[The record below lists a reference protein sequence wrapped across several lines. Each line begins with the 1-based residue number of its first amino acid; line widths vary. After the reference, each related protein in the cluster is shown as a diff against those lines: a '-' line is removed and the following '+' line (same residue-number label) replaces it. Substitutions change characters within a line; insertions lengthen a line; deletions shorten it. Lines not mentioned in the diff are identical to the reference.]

1 MEELTFKNNL
11 SEELIDDFSSIHDR
25 CIGEDCNANAN
36 LRIYYNKEGNFHKG
50 YFYEIVPVAEKKY
63 HHSLEAVLV
72 LSHVLFDYIN
82 NKPRFLTKG
91 IDYEKKVFRYN
102 YSSEPEIGNLS
113 DFLLKLE
120 KFLSEIIFLLHPVEF
135 EEASKKHKFG
145 LDDVMNF
152 EKKFP
157 SNPMGFIDK
166 DLSPIS
172 EIAYTLRKYRNNDQ
186 HPFGNPAFS
195 IPSCLRGGETCREIL
210 NSITSFIILVIWYR
224 YDDIYDALE
233 KNGAF
238 TPEGVA
244 IKGAETLESYIG
256 KLKNEQ
262 FNIINYKIYKSSD
275 KSSLK
280 QIIDVNL
287 KFHTNSKEEGN
298 EDSEESLVNASK
310 LIDDPDEH
318 FTLLAGESGAGKT
331 TMLAY
336 MIDRVIA
343 SWEQDKENMPLPIKI
358 DFENKLIIKGE
369 SGVDIY
375 QYHSLFDHILVNI
388 ALEEKIELTNEK
400 LNPIRIYLKQLLET
414 GKCILFIE
422 GLNEIVQRD
431 SEGNNISYGLRK
443 QIINDI
449 LDFSVIYPQVRY
461 FVTTRISGI
470 DTNEQG
476 TIGHFKRYNLQPLDD
491 LQIQTQINNYNR
503 IVSEEQN
510 NNENNNEY
518 LWDKIK
524 DHKIG
529 ELAQNPMQLVQIVEL
544 FRDKE
549 IKEQDFDIP
558 ISKLYRALIEERL
571 VKKANYKAPKDQDY
585 KGLILLINNLLRVI
599 AKEMFEKQCR
609 SIDYESIA
617 LRGDDIITISTIT
630 TIEELLKISSS
641 LYVLTLK
648 NGEYSFE
655 HDSWQEYYLAYDFAQ
670 QIKGCKDNAE
680 ELRTTIRTIG
690 KVPQDF
696 QKQEMMN
703 ILRETFEI
711 LETEWF
717 YGCREDRDNNIK
729 KCQKKIDE
737 IGLVDDENDYDP
749 ELIKKTNERND
760 LLEKIEKYNK
770 TYAEKTNNGRRR
782 MSKFSLALLS
792 LGEDKEEE
800 TISKV
805 NPILPVL
812 AYATSTIK
820 DELWNNDVKT
830 PGDNYIN
837 IQPKEMIRQVVSSLL
852 VTFKNTNINGFSD
865 TDPNVV
871 TAQVNDH
878 LKPIFTCIALM
889 NDEKLLDSIFTPYWL
904 RLWIIK
910 PLDER
915 KLFKKNWNRTTAL
928 NVLTGIMIE
937 HSTNRLLLY
946 QKLYEIYKR
955 MVVMNLLETAA
966 HLERIMMRILLK
978 LRDEQIIKVIDSLT
992 YQEADEIEQVI
1003 NRKLSANAILVLNNV
1018 DVMKNKLNEINSRM
1032 QKDNINFEY
1041 RFRSAIHL
1049 KAASK
1054 LMTKFD
1060 KPYVQ
1065 DIVIGKEWSEKGKE
1079 QPEEKILIG
1088 LLEDLPVGSD
1098 IHLMV
1103 LNSVLM
1109 RHGMIGPEK
1118 QEILEK
1124 YLVCDDGKNIMR
1136 QHPECLDLLP
1146 LEKIPRYYKAAYD
1159 QEVLKL
1165 SEQKEGPY
1173 RVTKVYYQE
1182 ITSNNKKIAVIPLPS
1197 KSDDVS
1203 SLFVRF
1209 DGDGEFHKV
1218 QKVDMSTEEQRQ
1230 YSNRPLLSIEKQPDN
1245 GIREGYIEFFADKD
1259 GVYTKAIAFDNL
1271 IDIVRI
1277 NHPEMYHAS
1286 ICHKL
1291 VKSCANNRDVKDLY
1305 YFCKKKSCS
1314 IEIVYKYLKGVIKE
1328 WDMSIPNVCVVLETS
1343 ASQTNLF
1350 SPSRSGILNN
1360 YDPQKYRTGSFF
1372 SNYPTPLSTGINK
1385 GDFVVH
1391 EKNGK
1396 IYPLD
1401 NKTIKEKRGMTLGF
1415 IEGTVKKRDD
1425 KLVVIV
1431 KDNLKYPF
1439 YMSKDTDTTLL
1450 SADDKV
1456 SFFPSIDYE
1465 NKKLICSALYIEKL
1479 TNE

>member
-1 MEELTFKNNL
+1 MKSFNYKEQNL
-11 SEELIDDFSSIHDR
+11 ISEEDF
-25 CIGEDCNANAN
+25 
-36 LRIYYNKEGNFHKG
+36 Y
-50 YFYEIVPVAEKKY
+50 
-63 HHSLEAVLV
+63 
-72 LSHVLFDYIN
+72 
-82 NKPRFLTKG
+82 
-91 IDYEKKVFRYN
+91 
-102 YSSEPEIGNLS
+102 
-113 DFLLKLE
+113 DFLNDLPEVVIRYKDDKISNSVNDLRTGVFKDVFKDTNIETDLESVFVFTLKLI
-120 KFLSEIIFLLHPVEF
+120 EIIRRKSNQETFFNNIFFGSVSNDDIILLLRNTEQFLREIISIIYDKSVE
-135 EEASKKHKFG
+135 EKIIKK
-145 LDDVMNF
+145 NWT
-152 EKKFP
+152 
-157 SNPMGFIDK
+157 MGHLINLEVDGK
-166 DLSPIS
+166 ALI
-172 EIAYTLRKYRNNDQ
+172 
-186 HPFGNPAFS
+186 NPA
-195 IPSCLRGGETCREIL
+195 IPFLADFAYVIKEYKNKISSHSVPNSKYVFGSQRSRTIIRDSVASFVLMIVWDKFDEIY
-210 NSITSFIILVIWYR
+210 T
-224 YDDIYDALE
+224 ALE
-233 KNGAF
+233 KKDEFNPEAAVVTGANIL
-238 TPEGVA
+238 EGYV
-244 IKGAETLESYIG
+244 E
-256 KLKNEQ
+256 KLRNKQ
-262 FNIINYKIYKSSD
+262 LSIINNTIYNSTETNYLEK
-275 KSSLK
+275 
-280 QIIDVNL
+280 IIDVKL
-287 KFHTNSKEEGN
+287 KYYQNDADETGENDGN
-298 EDSEESLVNASK
+298 YINANE
-310 LIDDPDEH
+310 LLENQEEH
-318 FTLLAGESGAGKT
+318 FSLLAGESGSGKT
-331 TMLAY
+331 TMLAF
-336 MIDRVIA
+336 MIYKTITEWVK
-343 SWEQDKENMPLPIKI
+343 DKENKPLPIKI
-358 DFENKLIIKGE
+358 ELKKITPEIEFFNYIIDEIAKKEGTNT
-369 SGVDIY
+369 DDNT
-375 QYHSLFDHILVNI
+375 QHQKDVNEI
-388 ALEEKIELTNEK
+388 NA
-400 LNPIRIYLKQLLET
+400 IRSFLRKKFND

-422 GLNEIVQRD
+422 GLNEMVRKDQ
-431 SEGNNISYGLRK
+431 SGNNVSSELRAK
-443 QIINDI
+443 VINDI
-449 LDFSVIYPQVRY
+449 IDFSLDYDKVRY

-470 DTNEQG
+470 FTNERG
-476 TIGHFKRYNLQPLDD
+476 TIGQFKRYDLQPLDD
-491 LQIQTQINNYNR
+491 LQIIAQIYNYDN
-503 IVSEEQN
+503 IVANSNTHQDYISED
-510 NNENNNEY
+510 
-518 LWDKIK
+518 LWNSIRN
-524 DHKIG
+524 HKIG
-529 ELAQNPMQLVQIVEL
+529 ELAQNPMQLMQIVEL
-544 FRDKE
+544 FGKNGIKKE
-549 IKEQDFDIP
+549 DYDIK
-558 ISKLYRALIEERL
+558 ISELYRKLVEERL
-571 VKKANYKAPKDQDY
+571 INKANFLLPEVNDKH
-585 KGLILLINNLLRVI
+585 LLVHLINYLLRNIANELFDRQCRSVAYEQILAHANDIFSHPSGVTIEDLLRVATSLSI
-599 AKEMFEKQCR
+599 LKKE
-609 SIDYESIA
+609 
-617 LRGDDIITISTIT
+617 
-630 TIEELLKISSS
+630 
-641 LYVLTLK
+641 

-680 ELRTTIRTIG
+680 RLRTTIRTIG

-737 IGLVDDENDYDP
+737 IGLVDDEKGYNP
-749 ELIKKTNERND
+749 ELIKKRNERD
-760 LLEKIEKYNK
+760 RLHGEIEKYNK
-770 TYAEKTNNGRRR
+770 TYAKKTNDGHRR
-782 MSKFSLALLS
+782 MSKFALALLS
-792 LGEDKEEE
+792 LGEEEEEE

-820 DELWNNDVKT
+820 DELWNNDVNT

-865 TDPNVV
+865 TDPNVM
-871 TAQVNDH
+871 TAQVNNY
-878 LKPIFTCIALM
+878 LKPIYTCIALM
-889 NDEKLLDSIFTPYWL
+889 NNEKLLDSIFTPYWL

-1049 KAASK
+1049 KAASR
-1054 LMTKFD
+1054 LMTKFEN
-1060 KPYVQ
+1060 PYVQ

-1124 YLVCDDGKNIMR
+1124 YLVSDDGKNIIR

-1209 DGDGEFHKV
+1209 DGEGEFHKV

-1259 GVYTKAIAFDNL
+1259 GVYTKTIAFDNL

-1286 ICHKL
+1286 ICQKL
-1291 VKSCANNRDVKDLY
+1291 VNSCDNNRDVKDLY

-1314 IEIVYKYLKGVIKE
+1314 IEIVYEYLEGVIE
-1328 WDMSIPNVCVVLETS
+1328 QWDLTVPNVCVVLETS

-1372 SNYPTPLSTGINK
+1372 SNYPTPLSAGINK

-1401 NKTIKEKRGMTLGF
+1401 NKTVKEKRGMTLGF

-1450 SADDKV
+1450 SVDDKV

>member
-1 MEELTFKNNL
+1 MKIL
-11 SEELIDDFSSIHDR
+11 SLNDLGGESEKFRGFLKKLQAGLSISTYDT
-25 CIGEDCNANAN
+25 D
-36 LRIYYNKEGNFHKG
+36 
-50 YFYEIVPVAEKKY
+50 
-63 HHSLEAVLV
+63 
-72 LSHVLFDYIN
+72 
-82 NKPRFLTKG
+82 
-91 IDYEKKVFRYN
+91 KKVFNEECLFVDLFKNRSIN
-102 YSSEPEIGNLS
+102 N
-113 DFLLKLE
+113 DCLKE
-120 KFLSEIIFLLHPVEF
+120 FPF
-135 EEASKKHKFG
+135 EEQLEAAFVLTHRFLGYIRTKPKRV
-145 LDDVMNF
+145 LEDDF
-152 EKKFP
+152 EKKIFLHNYKNEP
-157 SNPMGFIDK
+157 DSDYHDK
-166 DLSPIS
+166 IIASLTRFENFFREVVFLLYPDKKS
-172 EIAYTLRKYRNNDQ
+172 EITEKATLYDLTEDR
-186 HPFGNPAFS
+186 
-195 IPSCLRGGETCREIL
+195 TL
-210 NSITSFIILVIWYR
+210 NLVKHDDSITSNINETIRNFSNKSRHENPDSPFYIPKDENGDEQRKRVLHLLASFIILVIWYR

-375 QYHSLFDHILVNI
+375 QYHNSLFDHILVNI

-558 ISKLYRALIEERL
+558 ISKLYRALIEDRL
-571 VKKANYKAPKDQDY
+571 VKKANYKAPKDQDD

-599 AKEMFEKQCR
+599 AKEMFENQCR
-609 SIDYESIA
+609 SIDSESIS
-617 LRGDDIITISTIT
+617 LRRDDIITIPTKT
-630 TIEELLKISSS
+630 TIGELLKISSS

-670 QIKGCKDNAE
+670 QIKGCKDDAE
-680 ELRTTIRTIG
+680 NLRTTIRTIG

-729 KCQKKIDE
+729 ECQKKIDE
-737 IGLVDDENDYDP
+737 IGLVNDENDYDP

-1209 DGDGEFHKV
+1209 DGEGEFHKV

>member
-1 MEELTFKNNL
+1 MKSFNYKEQNL
-11 SEELIDDFSSIHDR
+11 ISEEDF
-25 CIGEDCNANAN
+25 
-36 LRIYYNKEGNFHKG
+36 Y
-50 YFYEIVPVAEKKY
+50 
-63 HHSLEAVLV
+63 
-72 LSHVLFDYIN
+72 
-82 NKPRFLTKG
+82 
-91 IDYEKKVFRYN
+91 
-102 YSSEPEIGNLS
+102 
-113 DFLLKLE
+113 DFLNDLPEVVIRYKDDKISNSVNDLRTGVFKDVFKDTNIETDLESVFVFTLKLI
-120 KFLSEIIFLLHPVEF
+120 EIIRRKSNQETFFNNIFFGSVSNDDIILLLRNTEQFLREIISIIYDKSVE
-135 EEASKKHKFG
+135 EKIIKK
-145 LDDVMNF
+145 NWT
-152 EKKFP
+152 
-157 SNPMGFIDK
+157 MGHLINLEVDGK
-166 DLSPIS
+166 ALI
-172 EIAYTLRKYRNNDQ
+172 
-186 HPFGNPAFS
+186 NPA
-195 IPSCLRGGETCREIL
+195 IPFLADFAYVIKEYKNKISSHSVPNSKYVFGSQRSRTIIRDSVASFVLMIVWDKFDEIY
-210 NSITSFIILVIWYR
+210 T
-224 YDDIYDALE
+224 ALE
-233 KNGAF
+233 KKDEFNPEAAVVTGANIL
-238 TPEGVA
+238 EGYV
-244 IKGAETLESYIG
+244 E
-256 KLKNEQ
+256 KLRNKQ
-262 FNIINYKIYKSSD
+262 LSIINNTIYNSTETNYLEK
-275 KSSLK
+275 
-280 QIIDVNL
+280 IIDVKL
-287 KFHTNSKEEGN
+287 KYYQNDADETGENDGN
-298 EDSEESLVNASK
+298 YINANE
-310 LIDDPDEH
+310 LLENQEEH
-318 FTLLAGESGAGKT
+318 FSLLAGESGSGKT
-331 TMLAY
+331 TMLAF
-336 MIDRVIA
+336 MIYKTITEWVK
-343 SWEQDKENMPLPIKI
+343 DKENKPLPIKI
-358 DFENKLIIKGE
+358 ELKKITPEIEFFNYIIDEIAKKEGTNT
-369 SGVDIY
+369 DDNT
-375 QYHSLFDHILVNI
+375 QHQKDVNEI
-388 ALEEKIELTNEK
+388 NA
-400 LNPIRIYLKQLLET
+400 IRSFLRKKFND

-422 GLNEIVQRD
+422 GLNEMVRKDQ
-431 SEGNNISYGLRK
+431 SGNNVSSELRAK
-443 QIINDI
+443 VINDI
-449 LDFSVIYPQVRY
+449 IDFSLDYDKVRY

-470 DTNEQG
+470 FTNERG
-476 TIGHFKRYNLQPLDD
+476 TIGQFKRYDLQPLDD
-491 LQIQTQINNYNR
+491 LQIIAQIYNYDN
-503 IVSEEQN
+503 IVANSNTHQDYISED
-510 NNENNNEY
+510 
-518 LWDKIK
+518 LWNSIRN
-524 DHKIG
+524 HKIG
-529 ELAQNPMQLVQIVEL
+529 ELAQNPMQLMQIVEL
-544 FRDKE
+544 FGKNGIKKE
-549 IKEQDFDIP
+549 DYDIK
-558 ISKLYRALIEERL
+558 ISELYRKLVEERL
-571 VKKANYKAPKDQDY
+571 INKANFLLPEVNDKH
-585 KGLILLINNLLRVI
+585 LLVHLINYLLRNIANELFDRQCRSVAYEQILAHANDIFSHPSGVTIEDLLRVATSLSI
-599 AKEMFEKQCR
+599 LKKE
-609 SIDYESIA
+609 
-617 LRGDDIITISTIT
+617 
-630 TIEELLKISSS
+630 
-641 LYVLTLK
+641 

-680 ELRTTIRTIG
+680 RLRTTIRTIG

-737 IGLVDDENDYDP
+737 IGLVDDEKGYNP
-749 ELIKKTNERND
+749 ELIKKRNERD
-760 LLEKIEKYNK
+760 RLHGEIEKYNK
-770 TYAEKTNNGRRR
+770 TYAKKTNDGRRR
-782 MSKFSLALLS
+782 MSKFALALLS
-792 LGEDKEEE
+792 LGEEEEEE

-820 DELWNNDVKT
+820 DELWNNDVNT

-865 TDPNVV
+865 TDPNVM
-871 TAQVNDH
+871 TAQVNNY
-878 LKPIFTCIALM
+878 LKPIYTCIALM
-889 NDEKLLDSIFTPYWL
+889 NNEKLLDSIFTPYWL

-1209 DGDGEFHKV
+1209 DGEGEFHKV

-1305 YFCKKKSCS
+1305 YFCKKKSS
-1314 IEIVYKYLKGVIKE
+1314 SVVIVYKYLKGVIKE

-1372 SNYPTPLSTGINK
+1372 SNHPTPLSAGIKK

-1391 EKNGK
+1391 EKNGM
-1396 IYPLD
+1396 IYLL
-1401 NKTIKEKRGMTLGF
+1401 NKEAVKAKRGMTLGF
-1415 IEGTVKKRDD
+1415 IEGTIKKRDD

-1450 SADDKV
+1450 SVDDKV

>member
-1 MEELTFKNNL
+1 MKSFNYKEQNL
-11 SEELIDDFSSIHDR
+11 ISEEDF
-25 CIGEDCNANAN
+25 
-36 LRIYYNKEGNFHKG
+36 Y
-50 YFYEIVPVAEKKY
+50 
-63 HHSLEAVLV
+63 
-72 LSHVLFDYIN
+72 
-82 NKPRFLTKG
+82 
-91 IDYEKKVFRYN
+91 
-102 YSSEPEIGNLS
+102 
-113 DFLLKLE
+113 DFLNALPEVVIRYKDDKISNSVNDLRTGVFKDVFKDTNIETDLESVFVFTLKLI
-120 KFLSEIIFLLHPVEF
+120 EIIRRKSNQETFFNNIFFGSVSNDDIILLLRNTEQFLREIISIIYDKSVE
-135 EEASKKHKFG
+135 EKIIKK
-145 LDDVMNF
+145 NWT
-152 EKKFP
+152 
-157 SNPMGFIDK
+157 MGHLINLEVDGK
-166 DLSPIS
+166 ALI
-172 EIAYTLRKYRNNDQ
+172 
-186 HPFGNPAFS
+186 NPA
-195 IPSCLRGGETCREIL
+195 IPFLADFAYVIKEYKNKISSHSVPNSKYVFGSQRSRTIIRDSVASFVLMIVWDKFDEIY
-210 NSITSFIILVIWYR
+210 T
-224 YDDIYDALE
+224 ALE
-233 KNGAF
+233 KKDEFNPEAAVVTGANIL
-238 TPEGVA
+238 EGYV
-244 IKGAETLESYIG
+244 E
-256 KLKNEQ
+256 KLRNKQ
-262 FNIINYKIYKSSD
+262 LSIINNTIYNSTETNYLEK
-275 KSSLK
+275 
-280 QIIDVNL
+280 IIDVKL
-287 KFHTNSKEEGN
+287 KYYQNDADETGENDGN
-298 EDSEESLVNASK
+298 YINANE
-310 LIDDPDEH
+310 LLENQEEH
-318 FTLLAGESGAGKT
+318 FSLLAGESGSGKT
-331 TMLAY
+331 TMLAF
-336 MIDRVIA
+336 MIYKTITEWVK
-343 SWEQDKENMPLPIKI
+343 DKENKPLPIKI
-358 DFENKLIIKGE
+358 ELKKITPEIEFFNYIIDEIAKKEGTNT
-369 SGVDIY
+369 DDNT
-375 QYHSLFDHILVNI
+375 QHQKDVNEI
-388 ALEEKIELTNEK
+388 NA
-400 LNPIRIYLKQLLET
+400 IRSFLRKKFND

-422 GLNEIVQRD
+422 GLNEMVRKDQ
-431 SEGNNISYGLRK
+431 SGNNVSSELRAK
-443 QIINDI
+443 VINDI
-449 LDFSVIYPQVRY
+449 IDFSLDYDKVRY

-470 DTNEQG
+470 FTNERG
-476 TIGHFKRYNLQPLDD
+476 TIGQFKRYDLQPLDD
-491 LQIQTQINNYNR
+491 LQIIAQIYNYDN
-503 IVSEEQN
+503 IVANSNTHQDYISED
-510 NNENNNEY
+510 
-518 LWDKIK
+518 LWNSIRN
-524 DHKIG
+524 HKIG
-529 ELAQNPMQLVQIVEL
+529 ELAQNPMQLMQIVEL
-544 FRDKE
+544 FGKNGIKKE
-549 IKEQDFDIP
+549 DYDIK
-558 ISKLYRALIEERL
+558 ISELYRKLVEERL
-571 VKKANYKAPKDQDY
+571 INKANFLLPEVNDKH
-585 KGLILLINNLLRVI
+585 LLVHLINYLLRNIANELFDRQCRSVAYEQILAHANDIFSHPSGVTIEDLLRVATSLSI
-599 AKEMFEKQCR
+599 LKKE
-609 SIDYESIA
+609 
-617 LRGDDIITISTIT
+617 
-630 TIEELLKISSS
+630 
-641 LYVLTLK
+641 

-680 ELRTTIRTIG
+680 RLRTTIRTIG

-737 IGLVDDENDYDP
+737 IGLVDDEKGYNP
-749 ELIKKTNERND
+749 ELIKKRNERD
-760 LLEKIEKYNK
+760 RLHGEIEKYNK
-770 TYAEKTNNGRRR
+770 TYAKKTNDGRRR
-782 MSKFSLALLS
+782 MSKFALALLS
-792 LGEDKEEE
+792 LGEEEEEE

-820 DELWNNDVKT
+820 DELWNNDVNT

-865 TDPNVV
+865 TDPNVM
-871 TAQVNDH
+871 TAQVNNY
-878 LKPIFTCIALM
+878 LKPIYTCIALM
-889 NDEKLLDSIFTPYWL
+889 NNEKLLDSIFTPYWL

-1049 KAASK
+1049 KAASR
-1054 LMTKFD
+1054 LMTKFEN
-1060 KPYVQ
+1060 PYVQ

-1124 YLVCDDGKNIMR
+1124 YLVSDDGKNIIR

-1209 DGDGEFHKV
+1209 DGEGEFHKV

-1259 GVYTKAIAFDNL
+1259 GVYTKTIAFDNL

-1286 ICHKL
+1286 ICQKL
-1291 VKSCANNRDVKDLY
+1291 VNSCDNNRDVKDLY

-1314 IEIVYKYLKGVIKE
+1314 IEIVYEYLEGVIE
-1328 WDMSIPNVCVVLETS
+1328 QWDLTVPNVCVVLETS

-1372 SNYPTPLSTGINK
+1372 SNYPTPLSAGINK

-1401 NKTIKEKRGMTLGF
+1401 NKTVKEKRGMTLGF

-1450 SADDKV
+1450 SVDDKV

>member
-1 MEELTFKNNL
+1 MKSFNYKEQNL
-11 SEELIDDFSSIHDR
+11 ISEEDF
-25 CIGEDCNANAN
+25 
-36 LRIYYNKEGNFHKG
+36 Y
-50 YFYEIVPVAEKKY
+50 
-63 HHSLEAVLV
+63 
-72 LSHVLFDYIN
+72 
-82 NKPRFLTKG
+82 
-91 IDYEKKVFRYN
+91 
-102 YSSEPEIGNLS
+102 
-113 DFLLKLE
+113 DFLNDLPEVVIRYKDDKISNSVNDLRTGVFKDVFKDTNIETDLESVFVFTLKLI
-120 KFLSEIIFLLHPVEF
+120 EIIRRKSNQETFFNNIFFGSVSNDDIILLLRNTEQFLREIISIIYDKSVE
-135 EEASKKHKFG
+135 
-145 LDDVMNF
+145 
-152 EKKFP
+152 EKIIKEKWT
-157 SNPMGFIDK
+157 MGHLINLEVDGK
-166 DLSPIS
+166 ALI
-172 EIAYTLRKYRNNDQ
+172 
-186 HPFGNPAFS
+186 NPA
-195 IPSCLRGGETCREIL
+195 IPFLADFAYVIKEYKNKISSHSVSNSKYVFGSQRSRTIIRDSVASFVLMIVWDKFDEIY
-210 NSITSFIILVIWYR
+210 T
-224 YDDIYDALE
+224 ALE
-233 KNGAF
+233 KKDEFNPEAAVVTGANIL
-238 TPEGVA
+238 EGYV
-244 IKGAETLESYIG
+244 E
-256 KLKNEQ
+256 KLRNKQ
-262 FNIINYKIYKSSD
+262 LSIINNTIYNSTETNYLEK
-275 KSSLK
+275 
-280 QIIDVNL
+280 IIDVKL
-287 KFHTNSKEEGN
+287 KYYQNDADETGENDGN
-298 EDSEESLVNASK
+298 YINANE
-310 LIDDPDEH
+310 LLENQEEH
-318 FTLLAGESGAGKT
+318 FSLLAGESGSGKT
-331 TMLAY
+331 TMLAF
-336 MIDRVIA
+336 MIYKTITEWVK
-343 SWEQDKENMPLPIKI
+343 DKENKPLPIKI
-358 DFENKLIIKGE
+358 ELKKITPEIDFFNYIIDEIAKKEGTNT
-369 SGVDIY
+369 DDNT
-375 QYHSLFDHILVNI
+375 QHQKDVNEI
-388 ALEEKIELTNEK
+388 NA
-400 LNPIRIYLKQLLET
+400 IRSFLRKKFND

-422 GLNEIVQRD
+422 GLNEMVRKDQ
-431 SEGNNISYGLRK
+431 SGNNVSSELRAK
-443 QIINDI
+443 VINDI
-449 LDFSVIYPQVRY
+449 IDFSLDYDKVRY

-470 DTNEQG
+470 FTNERG
-476 TIGHFKRYNLQPLDD
+476 TIGQFKRYDLQPLDD
-491 LQIQTQINNYNR
+491 LQIIAQINNYNN
-503 IVSEEQN
+503 IVANSNTHQDYISED
-510 NNENNNEY
+510 
-518 LWDKIK
+518 LWNSIRN
-524 DHKIG
+524 HKIG
-529 ELAQNPMQLVQIVEL
+529 ELAQNPMQLMQIVEL
-544 FRDKE
+544 FGKNGIKKE
-549 IKEQDFDIP
+549 DYDIK
-558 ISKLYRALIEERL
+558 ISELYRKLVEERL
-571 VKKANYKAPKDQDY
+571 INKANFLLPEVNDKH
-585 KGLILLINNLLRVI
+585 LLVHLINYLLRNIANELFDRQCRSVAYEQILAHANDIFSHPSGVTIEDLLRVATSLSI
-599 AKEMFEKQCR
+599 LKKE
-609 SIDYESIA
+609 
-617 LRGDDIITISTIT
+617 
-630 TIEELLKISSS
+630 
-641 LYVLTLK
+641 
-648 NGEYSFE
+648 NGEYSFG

-670 QIKGCKDNAE
+670 QIKGCKDDAE
-680 ELRTTIRTIG
+680 KLRTTIRTFG

-696 QKQEMMN
+696 QKQEMKN
-703 ILRETFEI
+703 ILKETFEI

-717 YGCREDRDNNIK
+717 YGCREDRNNNIK
-729 KCQKKIDE
+729 ACQKKIDKIVLE
-737 IGLVDDENDYDP
+737 DDVKGYNPDLV
-749 ELIKKTNERND
+749 KKKNERDD

-770 TYAEKTNNGRRR
+770 TYAEKTNDGRRR
-782 MSKFSLALLS
+782 MSKFALMLLS
-792 LGEDKEEE
+792 LGEEKEEE

-820 DELWNNDVKT
+820 DEPWNNDVDT

-837 IQPKEMIRQVVSSLL
+837 IQPKEIIRQLVLSLL
-852 VTFKNTNINGFSD
+852 ATFRKTNINGFSD
-865 TDPNVV
+865 TDPNVM
-871 TAQVNDH
+871 TAQVNNY
-878 LKPIFTCIALM
+878 LKPIYTCIALM
-889 NDEKLLDSIFTPYWL
+889 NNEKLLDSIFTPYWL

-946 QKLYEIYKR
+946 QKLYEIYKHI
-955 MVVMNLLETAA
+955 VVMNLLETAA
-966 HLERIMMRILLK
+966 HLERVMMRILLK
-978 LRDEQIIKVIDSLT
+978 LRDEQIIKVIDSLI

-1049 KAASK
+1049 KAASR
-1054 LMTKFD
+1054 LMTKFEN
-1060 KPYVQ
+1060 PYVQ

-1079 QPEEKILIG
+1079 QQEEKILIG

-1109 RHGMIGPEK
+1109 RHGMIGDEK

-1165 SEQKEGPY
+1165 SNQKEGPY

-1209 DGDGEFHKV
+1209 DGNGEFHKV

-1259 GVYTKAIAFDNL
+1259 GVYTKTIAFDNL

-1286 ICHKL
+1286 ICKKL
-1291 VKSCANNRDVKDLY
+1291 VNSCDNNRDVKDLY

-1314 IEIVYKYLKGVIKE
+1314 IEIVFAYLEGIIE
-1328 WDMSIPNVCVVLETS
+1328 QWDMSIPNVCVVLETS

-1350 SPSRSGILNN
+1350 SPSRSGILKS
-1360 YDPQKYRTGSFF
+1360 YDPQKYRIGSFF
-1372 SNYPTPLSTGINK
+1372 SNSPTPLSTGIKK
-1385 GDFVVH
+1385 GDFVVY

-1401 NKTIKEKRGMTLGF
+1401 NKTVKAKRGMTLGF
-1415 IEGTVKKRDD
+1415 IEGTVKKRDNE
-1425 KLVVIV
+1425 LVVIV

-1465 NKKLICSALYIEKL
+1465 NKKLICSALYIEKI